1 MRLGQA
7 TKLKPAGIYRKLTV
21 MASSLLGIVFAV
33 MCGQAW
39 SGPVLP
45 ASAIEAIVA
54 RAVND
59 DAAGLASARGLRP
72 GRPFTVRVLDRAHMA
87 AEREAAER
95 GARTPAV
102 IAAEARMLAFM
113 GLERPASPGPDE
125 AVPTAAVVDLTGF
138 YDPTSKRIYVGNW
151 VAFTSDRAARLK
163 DAAEAVLD
171 RRFGLAER
179 QTNRHGPEQD
189 VSQGGGDALWARIA
203 LFEGDATVQALER
216 LSPDGA
222 MPPTRALAGELY
234 EVRKTFE
241 GEGEGDD
248 QGGASLDVARRVFVV
263 LDGASFVARVRARAP
278 WSAVNQLWERPP
290 VSTEQLL
297 HPDKYERREVPDDV
311 GARWPARSGSG
322 TPRGE
327 VVYSDTL
334 GELGARAFLER
345 AVGPYRA
352 ERAATG
358 WGGDRVRLIRGQEGE
373 DGVAPEFAAWLTTW
387 DGASDAQD
395 FAEQAGLALA
405 SLAGAPLAEVGDAR
419 RRHPRGGAREPKRWR
434 CISAAGRAFDVE
446 WREAAVVI
454 LVGAPPDAER
464 ALPALVAAAT
474 ARRRGRS
481 RSR

>member
-1 MRLGQA
+1 
-7 TKLKPAGIYRKLTV
+7 LKPAGIYRKLTV
-21 MASSLLGIVFAV
+21 MASSLLGIVAAV

-45 ASAIEAIVA
+45 ASDVEAIVA

-59 DAAGLASARGLRP
+59 DAARLASARGLRP

-87 AEREAAER
+87 AERGAAER
-95 GARTPAV
+95 GARAPAV
-102 IAAEARMLAFM
+102 IAAEARMLALM
-113 GLERPASPGPDE
+113 GLEAGDSPGPGE
-125 AVPTAAVVDLTGF
+125 AVPGAAVVDLTGF
-138 YDPTSKRIYVGNW
+138 YDPASKRIYVGNW

-179 QTNRHGPEQD
+179 PTSRHGPERD
-189 VSQGGGDALWARIA
+189 ASEGEGDALWARMA
-203 LFEGDATVQALER
+203 LFEGDATVQTLER

-222 MPPTRALAGELY
+222 MPPTRTLAGELY

-241 GEGEGDD
+241 SEGEGDNH
-248 QGGASLDVARRVFVV
+248 GGASLDLARRAFVV
-263 LDGASFVARVRARAP
+263 LDGTSFVARVRARAP

-297 HPDKYERREVPDDV
+297 HPEKYERREVPDDV
-311 GARWPARSGSG
+311 GSRWPTRSGSG

-327 VVYSDTL
+327 VVCSDTL

-345 AVGPYRA
+345 TAGPYRA

-358 WGGDRVRLIRGQEGE
+358 WGGDRVRLIRGPEGE
-373 DGVAPEFAAWLTTW
+373 DGVAPEFVAWLTTW

-434 CISAAGRAFDVE
+434 SVDTAGRAFDVE

-454 LVGAPPDAER
+454 LVGAPPAAER

-474 ARRRGRS
+474 ARRPGRS